1 MAFKRD
7 IVRDERIEIRMSKE
21 EKEAFYEYAKSIDM
35 IPGRLARNIIMMQV
49 EAKLENAMFNPAFK
63 LYRKY
68 LEITNQDE
76 HLKTE

>member
-21 EKEAFYEYAKSIDM
+21 EKEMFYAYAKSIDM
-35 IPGRLARNIIMMQV
+35 IPGRLARNIIMLQV
-49 EAKLENAMFNPAFK
+49 ESKMENAILKPFIKA
-63 LYRKY
+63 YRQY
-68 LEITNQDE
+68 LKNTNQDE

>member
-49 EAKLENAMFNPAFK
+49 EAKMENAIMNPFIKA
-63 LYRKY
+63 YRQY
-68 LEITNQDE
+68 LKSTNQDL